1 MADAASRRTPRFIRE
16 LGRFASGNVLVVGA
30 ISWLA
35 IAWLRLVFATNRW
48 IVEPANAMEAAA
60 PHLPA
65 IAAVWHGQHVL
76 LPAVPIPLKA
86 SVMIS
91 RSLDGEIT
99 ARIAR
104 HFGAK
109 PIRASGGR
117 SPSLS
122 VQKGG
127 MTGFLEMLAALE
139 RGENVL
145 QTADVPRGTPRRAGL
160 GIVSLARRSGRP
172 VIPLAVASSR
182 RYVFSRSWDRTAL
195 NLPFG
200 RSALCVGR
208 PIRVAA
214 DAGPAELERAR
225 GEIEAELVRV
235 TARAYELTGKPE

>member
-1 MADAASRRTPRFIRE
+1 MRAGKANRTPGLIRG
-16 LGRFASGNVLVVGA
+16 LGRFLSGNPLVVGA
-30 ISWLA
+30 ASLLA
-35 IAWLRLVFATNRW
+35 IGYLRLVFATNRW
-48 IVEPANAMEAAA
+48 IVEPSNAMEVAA
-60 PHLPA
+60 PDLPA
-65 IAAVWHGQHVL
+65 IAAVWHGQHIL
-76 LPAVPIPLKA
+76 LPAVPIGLKA

-99 ARIAR
+99 ARVAR

-117 SPSLS
+117 APGRS
-122 VQKGG
+122 VEKGG
-127 MTGFLEMLAALE
+127 MAGFLEMLSALE

-145 QTADVPRGTPRRAGL
+145 QTADVPRGAPRRAGM

-182 RYVFSRSWDRTAL
+182 RFVFAGSWDKTTL

-208 PIRVAA
+208 PVRVAA
-214 DAGPAELERAR
+214 DATAPELEQAR
-225 GEIEAELVRV
+225 LAIETELARV
-235 TARAYELTGKPE
+235 TARAYQLAGKAE